1 MTYFLILTALTVS
14 IDSFVCGFS
23 LAFANKKKL
32 PVILIVAITVLIM
45 CAFTNYAPLF
55 FEDFLN
61 ESATFLGGLV
71 LVIVGV
77 LNLIKSLKNNKR
89 NSDKNLINS
98 SKIFLVG
105 FAVGIDGALANL
117 SLSLMGLN
125 AFYVPITIAFMHALM
140 VYLGIILSNTSLSKK
155 FGKIEFLPPVILILL
170 GGYKM
175 LGLFI

>member
-1 MTYFLILTALTVS
+1 MTCFLILTALTVS

-23 LAFANKKKL
+23 LAFANRKKL
-32 PVILIVAITVLIM
+32 PVVLIIALTVLVM
-45 CAFTNYAPLF
+45 CLFTNYAPLF
-55 FEDFLN
+55 FNDFLDEN
-61 ESATFLGGLV
+61 ASYFGGLI
-71 LVIVGV
+71 LLTIGL
-77 LNLIKSLKNNKR
+77 LNFLKCFEKSKLNKDKSLVV
-89 NSDKNLINS
+89 S

-125 AFYVPITIAFMHALM
+125 AFYVPITIALTHALM

-155 FGKIEFLPPVILILL
+155 FGKIEFLPPVVLIVL